1 MITKL
6 KKNIPITETD
16 IKTLESILFDGE
28 TIGTKQDYID
38 HYGDKPLGEF
48 IRGIVGLDI
57 ATAQEAFASFI
68 QAGQLS
74 ADQMT
79 FMTSIINYLS
89 KNGVI
94 EKKMLFEPPFTHQ
107 HDQGLLGVFDDADAN
122 KVIKLIEQVNR
133 NALVVGVAGTG

>member
-1 MITKL
+1 M
-6 KKNIPITETD
+6 
-16 IKTLESILFDGE
+16 
-28 TIGTKQDYID
+28 
-38 HYGDKPLGEF
+38 
-48 IRGIVGLDI
+48 DI

-89 KNGVI
+89 KNGVV
-94 EKKMLFEPPFTHQ
+94 EKKMLFEPPFTHL
-107 HDQGLLGVFDDADAN
+107 HDQGLLCVFDDANAN

-133 NALVVGVAGTG
+133 NALVVGVADTG